1 MLMTTLCRNGRR
13 EGENCERNDKSC
25 MTIKKIPIMH
35 LSHSTTLTDLES
47 QTASEKTGLVHGA
60 VLLHKP
66 AAQVPV
72 LLGEQLTVL
81 VVVEEPLGE
90 VDQGAQLTEGV
101 AVRLNLGG
109 VVVSPEEG
117 TVVVGGDVTALLND
131 VQKARLQ
138 DLQT

>member
-1 MLMTTLCRNGRR
+1 MDEEKERTVKGMTNHV
-13 EGENCERNDKSC
+13 N
-25 MTIKKIPIMH
+25 KKIPIMH